1 MDLKTALR
9 DVCQMPPW
17 WHHTDRGRCAW
28 QAVFDAIEAK
38 QLDVNDTAWSY
49 RDESLL
55 HRAADNAS
63 VAVMRRLLAMGASP
77 SMRNCYGHVP
87 LHLAAISVYEPL
99 EKCRLLPATDLTCL
113 DNCYCPATP
122 LQYVA
127 NRLWDNTGR
136 HFEPNAAIKLECEL
150 EVQQLLQVLQWMVD
164 QPECPTRACDGF
176 YGRNAESVLF
186 GDARRNP
193 EFAHEVEQALAIYR
207 AAEDVRVR
215 WSPPRAAWT
224 GAAAVVGG
232 AAVKM

>member
-9 DVCQMPPW
+9 DGCQKPPW

-63 VAVMRRLLAMGASP
+63 AAVMQRLLAMGASP

-99 EKCRLLPATDLTCL
+99 EKCKLLPAADLTSL
-113 DNCYCPATP
+113 DNCYCPVTP

-127 NRLWDNTGR
+127 NRLRDNTGR
-136 HFEPNAAIKLECEL
+136 HFEPNAMAIKLECEL

-164 QPECPTRACDGF
+164 QPECDLHARDEHGRTVAEMLADDNTRGGA
-176 YGRNAESVLF
+176 AAV
-186 GDARRNP
+186 AQRR
-193 EFAHEVEQALAIYR
+193 HALAVVR
-207 AAEDVRVR
+207 AAEAARRR
-215 WSPPRAAWT
+215 WAPLRAAWT
-224 GAAAVVGG
+224 GALVSAIV
-232 AAVKM
+232 